1 LFINPSGTPVARSQF
16 TEALHGAL
24 SFVGLSPMKY
34 KGHSFRIGAA
44 TWAMIFHLKGTTI
57 TKEFNKT
64 IL

>member
-1 LFINPSGTPVARSQF
+1 MFVINPSGTPVARSQF

-44 TWAMIFHLKGTTI
+44 T
-57 TKEFNKT
+57 
-64 IL
+64 